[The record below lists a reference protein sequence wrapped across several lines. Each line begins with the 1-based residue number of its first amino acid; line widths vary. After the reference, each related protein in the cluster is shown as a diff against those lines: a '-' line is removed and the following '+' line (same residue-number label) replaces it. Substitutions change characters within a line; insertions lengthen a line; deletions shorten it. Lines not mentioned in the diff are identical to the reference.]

1 MPELGATRPPPADLW
16 RDALALAGHG
26 AMLHRGGHPE
36 WVDPTLAEQL
46 GCALPALYARPFH
59 AFDDPQNAE
68 RLRRQG
74 DACLAGS
81 EAEAIHITVNTP
93 AGATRHFEVRARR
106 TDDSTGQRVLQVFIE
121 RAEAAPQ
128 RRPDASIRA
137 LLDQIIAE
145 LPIATF
151 ILDAEHRVTHWNRAC
166 ERISG
171 IPAERLLGS
180 RDQWRAFFDAPRP
193 VMADM
198 ILDHADATSLE
209 PLYSGRWQY
218 SPHIPDAIE
227 AEGYY
232 PSLGESGRW
241 IYFLA
246 APLRDTDGT
255 LTGAIETLQD
265 ITERKT
271 AEEALARTNERLETT
286 VADRTRELAEANARL
301 AKDIDHRE
309 TAEQELLKRYIEL
322 TELNCQLHD
331 AQEQLVQS
339 EKLASIGQ
347 LAAGVAHE
355 INNPIGYVLSNITSL
370 GGYLDDLFRLF
381 DSFEALEADRA
392 PDDPALLAVRKLKQ
406 EVDFDFLKEDL
417 PALLRESEEGAS
429 RVRKIVAD
437 LKDFSHA
444 DQTQE
449 WAWANIVKGIES
461 TLNVVNNEIKY
472 KASVVRNYT
481 DIPAIQCMPSQLNQ
495 VFMNLL
501 VNAAHAIEAPGT
513 ITITTAQPD
522 TEHVRVSIA
531 DTGCGIPEAVK
542 ARIFEPFFTTKAVG
556 KGTGLG
562 LSLSY
567 GIVQN
572 HHGRIDIDTTP
583 GQGTTF
589 HITLPVQQPDA
600 DTTPSADSSGGS
612 PPPCG
617 ESTRKVK

>member
-1 MPELGATRPPPADLW
+1 MPDGVAALRPSPPTELW
-16 RDALALAGHG
+16 CDALALAGHG
-26 AMLHRGGHPE
+26 TLLHRGEHPV
-36 WVDPTLAEQL
+36 WADATLAEQL
-46 GCALPALYARPFH
+46 GCTLSALYDRPFH
-59 AFDDPQNAE
+59 ALDDANSAE
-68 RLRRQG
+68 RLRQQG
-74 DACLAGS
+74 EACLAGRD
-81 EAEAIHITVNTP
+81 AAPVDITTGQPPCAV
-93 AGATRHFEVRARR
+93 RHFEVRARR
-106 TDDSTGQRVLQVFIE
+106 LEDAAGPQVLHVFIE
-121 RAEAAPQ
+121 RTNAAPTHD
-128 RRPDASIRA
+128 PSTRA
-137 LLDQIIAE
+137 VLDQIIRE
-145 LPIATF
+145 LPIAAF
-151 ILDAEHRVTHWNRAC
+151 ILDTEHRVTHWNLAC

-171 IPAERLLGS
+171 MTAQRLIGT
-180 RDQWRAFFDAPRP
+180 RDPWRAFFDAPRP

-198 ILDHADATSLE
+198 ILDHADADTLE
-209 PLYSGRWQY
+209 RFYPGCWQR
-218 SPHIPDAIE
+218 STHTPDAIE
-227 AEGYY
+227 AEGFY

-246 APLRDTDGT
+246 APLRGADGSII
-255 LTGAIETLQD
+255 GAIETLQD
-265 ITERKT
+265 ITERKA
-271 AEEALARTNERLETT
+271 AENALALTNERLELI

-301 AKDIDHRE
+301 AEDIDQRE

-370 GGYLDDLFRLF
+370 GGYLDDLLRLF
-381 DSFEALEADRA
+381 DSFEALEAGRA
-392 PDDPALLAVRKLKQ
+392 PDDPALLAVQKLKQ

-449 WAWANIVKGIES
+449 WVWANIVKGIES
-461 TLNVVNNEIKY
+461 TLNVVNNEVKY
-472 KASVVRNYT
+472 KASVARHYAE
-481 DIPAIQCMPSQLNQ
+481 IPAIQCMPSQLNQ

-513 ITITTAQPD
+513 ITITTSQPD
-522 TEHVRVSIA
+522 AEHVRISIA

-542 ARIFEPFFTTKAVG
+542 ARIFEPFFTTKGVG

-572 HHGRIDIDTTP
+572 HHGRIDIDSTP
-583 GQGTTF
+583 GEGTTF
-589 HITLPVQQPDA
+589 HVTLPIQQPDA
-600 DTTPSADSSGGS
+600 ERTPATD
-612 PPPCG
+612 
-617 ESTRKVK
+617 

>member
-1 MPELGATRPPPADLW
+1 MGAPATNAPPDELW

-26 AMLHRGGHPE
+26 AMLHRGRHPE
-36 WVDPTLAEQL
+36 WADATLAEQL
-46 GCALPALYARPFH
+46 GCELPTLYARPFH
-59 AFDDPQNAE
+59 ALDDPHSAE
-68 RLRRQG
+68 QLRQQG
-74 DACLAGS
+74 EACLAGDDTQPIVL
-81 EAEAIHITVNTP
+81 AISTP
-93 AGATRHFEVRARR
+93 AGTKRHLEVRARR
-106 TDDSTGQRVLQVFIE
+106 IKDASGDRALHVFIE
-121 RAEAAPQ
+121 RREASAQATHGAKP
-128 RRPDASIRA
+128 RA
-137 LLDQIIAE
+137 VLDQIVDE

-151 ILDAEHRVTHWNRAC
+151 ILDADHRVTHWNQAC

-171 IPAERLLGS
+171 MPAERLLGT
-180 RDQWRAFFDAPRP
+180 REHWRAFFDTPRP
-193 VMADM
+193 LMADM
-198 ILDHADATSLE
+198 ILDQADAASLNRF
-209 PLYSGRWQY
+209 YGDRWQR
-218 SPHIPDAIE
+218 SEHTPDALE
-227 AEGYY
+227 AEGFY

-241 IYFLA
+241 IAFLA
-246 APLRDTDGT
+246 APLRGADGQ
-255 LTGAIETLQD
+255 LIGVIETLRD
-265 ITERKT
+265 ITLRRT
-271 AEEALARTNERLETT
+271 AEEALARTNERLEAK
-286 VADRTRELAEANARL
+286 VAERTRELAEANAQL
-301 AKDIDHRE
+301 AEDIHQRE

-381 DSFEALEADRA
+381 DAFEALEAERA
-392 PDDPALLAVRKLKQ
+392 PDDPAVLAVKKLKQ
-406 EVDFDFLKEDL
+406 EVNFDFLKEDL

-449 WAWANIVKGIES
+449 WAWADIISGIES

-472 KASVVRNYT
+472 KASVVRNYAE
-481 DIPAIQCMPSQLNQ
+481 IPAIQCMPSQLNQ

-501 VNAAHAIEAPGT
+501 VNAAHAIESPGT
-513 ITITTAQPD
+513 ITITASQPD
-522 TEHVRVSIA
+522 AEHVRVSIA

-542 ARIFEPFFTTKAVG
+542 ARIFEPFFTTKPIG

-567 GIVQN
+567 GIVQH
-572 HHGRIDIDTTP
+572 HHGRIDIDSAP
-583 GQGTTF
+583 GEGTTF
-589 HITLPVQQPDA
+589 HVTLPIRQPDTD
-600 DTTPSADSSGGS
+600 DTPDPA
-612 PPPCG
+612 
-617 ESTRKVK
+617 